1 MSLIQVNQLTFQYE
15 NHYDIIFDHVSF
27 RFDTN
32 FKTALIGRNARGK
45 TTFLKLLM
53 GEYEYQG
60 EIIKSEECEYFP
72 YEIKNKDLLTLDI
85 CLEIAPEIQSWQ
97 LERELHYLDLEG
109 QDLFYRPF
117 STLSMG
123 EQTKVLLAVLFLK
136 RNSFLLIDEPTNH
149 LDTFSRAV
157 VAKYLK
163 RQKGFLLVSHDRHFI
178 DMCCD
183 HIIAINMTTIE
194 VVNGTFSSWYD
205 NKMKKDEHEEM
216 KNARLKKDISRLETS
231 RQKTASWSQR
241 VENSKVAHGKREA
254 GVKADRGYVGHKAA
268 KMMKRSKNIE
278 KRQIQQVEEK
288 KKLLKDVEEY
298 DDLKITPLTYFQT
311 NLVSFLHVS
320 LYYQEKILFK
330 DLTFSIQNKE
340 RILLKGKN
348 GCGKSSVIRAL
359 LNQSIGIKGEI
370 NRGSRLKISYVPQ
383 DCSMLSGSFLS
394 FVESYD
400 VDTTLVMTILRKLG
414 FSRSHFE
421 KNLED
426 LSEGQKKKVMLAI
439 SLATSAHLYI
449 WDEPLNYIDIYSRM
463 QIEKMVLEYQPTLLF
478 VEHDYFFQEKIATKV
493 IDFDELI

>member
-1 MSLIQVNQLTFQYE
+1 
-15 NHYDIIFDHVSF
+15 
-27 RFDTN
+27 
-32 FKTALIGRNARGK
+32 
-45 TTFLKLLM
+45 
-53 GEYEYQG
+53 
-60 EIIKSEECEYFP
+60 
-72 YEIKNKDLLTLDI
+72 
-85 CLEIAPEIQSWQ
+85 
-97 LERELHYLDLEG
+97 
-109 QDLFYRPF
+109 
-117 STLSMG
+117 
-123 EQTKVLLAVLFLK
+123 
-136 RNSFLLIDEPTNH
+136 
-149 LDTFSRAV
+149 
-157 VAKYLK
+157 
-163 RQKGFLLVSHDRHFI
+163 
-178 DMCCD
+178 
-183 HIIAINMTTIE
+183 
-194 VVNGTFSSWYD
+194 
-205 NKMKKDEHEEM
+205 
-216 KNARLKKDISRLETS
+216 
-231 RQKTASWSQR
+231 
-241 VENSKVAHGKREA
+241 
-254 GVKADRGYVGHKAA
+254 
-268 KMMKRSKNIE
+268 MMKRSKNIE